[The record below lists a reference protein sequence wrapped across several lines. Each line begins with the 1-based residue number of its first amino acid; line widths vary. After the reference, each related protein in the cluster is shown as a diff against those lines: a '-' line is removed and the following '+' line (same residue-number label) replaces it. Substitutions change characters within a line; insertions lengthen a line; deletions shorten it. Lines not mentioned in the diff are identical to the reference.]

1 MVTGHNFTRRLLN
14 KTKLRPHE
22 TPATDTMETESIQ
35 TSDDDPLPPLL
46 GPTADN
52 LPHQSAQTTLRF
64 RPVPSPTPSYIGPPP
79 TLRHTTPGAPTMT
92 QTVRITYSHPGTRPP
107 VYIVTS
113 LSKPQWDV
121 LEMSSRSKGEEYEFY
136 YDFEGVEEGEY
147 QYKFRLGPG
156 DWWVLDQKQT
166 MAVDCSGNLNNV
178 IDVAPAHDKLAEK
191 RRPVPETAAAAVP
204 VQELEK
210 TTRADSE
217 LTKREEEAPL
227 MRHETILQPTQQAAG
242 AQHGSE
248 VEDREDYEAEDEE
261 PVPLFRHE
269 TTMDRPADLTQEAAE
284 TDDAAP
290 LFRHETMPLQADEGQ
305 PPLLHHETLA
315 AGQNFPDSESAQRG
329 TRDGQSS
336 SYYDYATVDDYN
348 NRPSIERFPTDPQA
362 ILEQIQ
368 RTSSRLPEDRTVSTG
383 TSPSPVAGRLTP
395 DVDVRPITLSR
406 PASEVSLVSSTPL
419 VTISESDDEDE
430 EPPAPA
436 TEFGDPSEQDTT
448 TTIPSA
454 LEAARAEAPPTPPM
468 TPKDTQHDGT
478 SDASALFAS
487 QKDGEEG
494 AAQLNSLAA
503 SPSALVK
510 DAKTQNAG
518 FFAGVWN
525 VLFGGWMAPVGR
537 WLLGLCGGVGR
548 ATGAIV
554 VVLGAAVA
562 AAAALAYRDR
572 IA

>member
-46 GPTADN
+46 GTTADN

-121 LEMSSRSKGEEYEFY
+121 LEMSSRSKGEEFEFY
-136 YDFEGVEEGEY
+136 YDFDGVEEGEY

-166 MAVDCSGNLNNV
+166 MAVDSSGNMNNV
-178 IDVAPAHDKLAEK
+178 IDVAAAHEKLAEK
-191 RRPVPETAAAAVP
+191 PRAVTETAAAAVP

-315 AGQNFPDSESAQRG
+315 AGQNFPDSESAG
-329 TRDGQSS
+329 HGARDGQSS

-436 TEFGDPSEQDTT
+436 PEFGDPSEQDTT

-494 AAQLNSLAA
+494 AAQLNSLAT

-537 WLLGLCGGVGR
+537 WLLGFCGGGGR
-548 ATGAIV
+548 AT
-554 VVLGAAVA
+554 
-562 AAAALAYRDR
+562 
-572 IA
+572 

>member
-1 MVTGHNFTRRLLN
+1 M
-14 KTKLRPHE
+14 
-22 TPATDTMETESIQ
+22 
-35 TSDDDPLPPLL
+35 
-46 GPTADN
+46 
-52 LPHQSAQTTLRF
+52 
-64 RPVPSPTPSYIGPPP
+64 
-79 TLRHTTPGAPTMT
+79 
-92 QTVRITYSHPGTRPP
+92 
-107 VYIVTS
+107 
-113 LSKPQWDV
+113 
-121 LEMSSRSKGEEYEFY
+121 
-136 YDFEGVEEGEY
+136 
-147 QYKFRLGPG
+147 
-156 DWWVLDQKQT
+156 
-166 MAVDCSGNLNNV
+166 NNV

-191 RRPVPETAAAAVP
+191 PRAVTETAAAAVP

-217 LTKREEEAPL
+217 LPKREEEAPP
-227 MRHETILQPTQQAAG
+227 MRHESILQTAQQAAG
-242 AQHGSE
+242 AQHERG
-248 VEDREDYEAEDEE
+248 VEDQEDQEAEEEE

-269 TTMDRPADLTQEAAE
+269 TTMDRPANLTLEDAE

-290 LFRHETMPLQADEGQ
+290 LFRYETMPLQADERQ

-315 AGQNFPDSESAQRG
+315 AGQNFPDLESAQHG
-329 TRDGQSS
+329 ARDGQSS
-336 SYYDYATVDDYN
+336 SYYDHATVDDYN

-383 TSPSPVAGRLTP
+383 TPPSPVAGRPTP

-406 PASEVSLVSSTPL
+406 PASELSLVSSTPL

-430 EPPAPA
+430 EPAAPA
-436 TEFGDPSEQDTT
+436 TEFGDSSEHDNTG

-468 TPKDTQHDGT
+468 TPKNTQHDGT
-478 SDASALFAS
+478 SDPSALFAS

-494 AAQLNSLAA
+494 VARLNPLAA

-525 VLFGGWMAPVGR
+525 LLFGGWMAPVGR
-537 WLLGLCGGVGR
+537 WVLGLCGGGGH
-548 ATGAIV
+548 AT
-554 VVLGAAVA
+554 
-562 AAAALAYRDR
+562 
-572 IA
+572 